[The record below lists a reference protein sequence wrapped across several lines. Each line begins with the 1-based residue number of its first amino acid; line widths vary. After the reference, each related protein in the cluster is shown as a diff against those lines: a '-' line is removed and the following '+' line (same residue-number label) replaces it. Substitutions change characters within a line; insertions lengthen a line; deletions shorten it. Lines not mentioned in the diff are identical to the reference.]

1 VYGTNLLNSV
11 PNKPRTIEAL
21 KALDLV
27 VAIDVLPQEHVAW
40 ADVVLP
46 EASYL
51 ERYDTLWA
59 VSHKTPYIAMREPA
73 IPPMYDTMPAWWMAH
88 ELGHRVGLEA
98 FFDWDS
104 IEDYLNRE
112 LRSVA
117 SSLDEMAADN
127 GIIIQEGKPY
137 FEDYDGASPFHTP
150 SEKIELYSEQL
161 AEAGFDPMPVF
172 EATEEPPDGFYRL
185 LYGRHPVHT
194 FAKTQ
199 NTPMLNELYSENE
212 LWLNEDAAA
221 GEGLSDGQ
229 EVWLENQDGAR
240 SGPIRV
246 KATQRIRSD
255 AVFMPHGF
263 GQKAPGLTNANGKG
277 ASDTELQ
284 TRYALDPIS
293 GGAGMRINFVKI
305 LTEV

>member
-1 VYGTNLLNSV
+1 MPVVDQFAILHSPVLLNF
-11 PNKPRTIEAL
+11 RHL
-21 KALDLV
+21 FG
-27 VAIDVLPQEHVAW
+27 
-40 ADVVLP
+40 
-46 EASYL
+46 
-51 ERYDTLWA
+51 
-59 VSHKTPYIAMREPA
+59 
-73 IPPMYDTMPAWWMAH
+73 PPMYETRPAWWMAQ

-98 FFDWDS
+98 YFDW
-104 IEDYLNRE
+104 ETAEEYLDKR

-117 SSLDEMAADN
+117 SSLDDLRAEGGVIM
-127 GIIIQEGKPY
+127 QKGKPY
-137 FEDYDGASPFHTP
+137 FEDLGDASPFHTP

-161 AEAGFDPMPVF
+161 AEAGFDPMPVY
-172 EATEEPPDGFYRL
+172 EPVEEPPAGFYRL

-199 NTPMLNELYSENE
+199 NTPVLNELYSENE

-221 GEGLSDGQ
+221 AEGVSQGDY
-229 EVWLENQDGAR
+229 VWLENQDGAR

-263 GQKAPGLTNANGKG
+263 GQKTKALTRAYGRG

-305 LTEV
+305 LKEV